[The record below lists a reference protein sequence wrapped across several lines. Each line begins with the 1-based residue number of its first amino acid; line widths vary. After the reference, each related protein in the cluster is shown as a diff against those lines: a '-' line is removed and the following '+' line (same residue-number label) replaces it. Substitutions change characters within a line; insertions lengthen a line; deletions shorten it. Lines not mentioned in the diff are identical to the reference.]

1 MINPRILCHGNKEYI
16 QTIHFMAGGAK
27 YTGSCNHRW
36 PVAVTKYNLK
46 ETENLR
52 LIITH
57 IRYNDRHNM
66 L

>member
-1 MINPRILCHGNKEYI
+1 MVIKNTYKQYTLWQVELHIL
-16 QTIHFMAGGAK
+16 
-27 YTGSCNHRW
+27 
-36 PVAVTKYNLK
+36 VAVTKYNLK